1 MKRVWEPVLGLLAG
15 FLAAGVL
22 LWAVRPPQGVAIT
35 LRPPPSPAPLVVDV
49 EGAVASPG
57 VYTLPPGSRVRD
69 ALEAA
74 GGLLPQAERSALNLA
89 APLEDGSRLR
99 VPAVPPTATALP
111 PGMPSTPAAGAPP
124 PAGESAALVDINHA
138 TQAEL
143 ESLPGIGPALAERII
158 AYRQEHGPFA
168 RIEDIQLV
176 SGIGPATFE
185 RIRTQITVT
194 P

>member
-1 MKRVWEPVLGLLAG
+1 MKRVWEPLLGLLAG

-22 LWAVRPPQGVAIT
+22 LWAARPPQGVAVT

-49 EGAVASPG
+49 EGAVAAPG

-74 GGLLPQAERSALNLA
+74 GGLLPQAERETLNLA
-89 APLEDGSRLR
+89 APLEDGARLS
-99 VPAVPPTATALP
+99 VPAAPPTATALS
-111 PGMPSTPAAGAPP
+111 PGALPAPAAGAPF
-124 PAGESAALVDINHA
+124 PAGESAALVDINRA
-138 TQAEL
+138 SQPEL
-143 ESLPGIGPALAERII
+143 ETLPGIGPALAQRII

-168 RIEDIQLV
+168 SIEEIQAV

-185 RIRTQITVT
+185 RIRDQITVS